1 MKKFFAAATL
11 VGLLAPAIPTGTSV
25 SRVAKCATG
34 MGVPEVAACA
44 EAMDKGVSAYAK
56 GLDTYSLP

>member
-1 MKKFFAAATL
+1 
-11 VGLLAPAIPTGTSV
+11 
-25 SRVAKCATG
+25 

-44 EAMDKGVSAYAK
+44 EAMDKGVSACAK